1 MIKFFG
7 SRKKEDSAAYRRE
20 KAESLSGRAIKY
32 VTERSADGSTD
43 TIIGKAGSL
52 SVREGELI
60 VLSSQQ
66 IVFRCKVEQL
76 AASDLMSLE
85 GVVLEGYDE
94 EKGRVRKIIAYY
106 TYYRA

>member
-7 SRKKEDSAAYRRE
+7 SKKKEDSPSYRKE

-32 VTERSADGSTD
+32 VTERSKDGSTD

-52 SVREGELI
+52 SVRDGELI
-60 VLSSQQ
+60 VLASQQ
-66 IVFRCKVEQL
+66 IVFRCKTENL
-76 AASDLMSLE
+76 TASDLMSLE

-94 EKGRVRKIIAYY
+94 VQGQVRKIIAYY
-106 TYYRA
+106 TYYRS